1 MDHEK
6 EIIECSKAG
15 ERYYRIKHP
24 SGCTVC
30 LFPMEGYRS
39 SVAYYTVKYGSLDSV
54 FKPFGETEAITVP
67 DGIAH
72 YLEHKMFENDDSNVF
87 QEFGKTG
94 ANVNAYT
101 SSDRTSYMFSCSDK
115 FEENLELLLKC
126 VQTPYFTDETVEKE
140 RGIIEQEIK
149 MYEDDPGSRMYYN
162 CLKAVLHRHPLKT
175 EIAGTTESIAK
186 IDKELLYRCYN
197 TFYTSSNAVLSIAG
211 CFDMDKTLEICDR
224 MLKKSNAA
232 PPERII
238 PYEPYEI
245 KEKSVT
251 AKLPCSKPIFE
262 IMYKLPPIKGK
273 ERVRAGNL
281 YYALLDTCLGGTSK
295 FYSALYEQEH
305 YINTGVFYG
314 DGYFIAA
321 VTGQSNDPTLVMN
334 KINNEL
340 ERLKTDLPKKE
351 EFENVKK
358 RIYGSRIE
366 GLSSVEYMARA
377 MTDGE
382 LDGVSAFDGIELAAS
397 IGYDETV
404 EALRSLDLDNCSL
417 SVIEPL
423 K

>member
-87 QEFGKTG
+87 REFGKTG

-115 FEENLELLLKC
+115 FEENLEMLLKC

-149 MYEDDPGSRMYYN
+149 MSDDNPNNKMYYN
-162 CLKAVLHRHPLKT
+162 CLKAVFHDHPLRLGVL
-175 EIAGTTESIAK
+175 GTTESIAK

-197 TFYTSSNAVLSIAG
+197 TFYVPGNAVLSIAG
-211 CFDMDKTLEICDR
+211 CFDIDKTLEICDR
-224 MLKKSNAA
+224 MLKRADTAA
-232 PPERII
+232 PERVI

-245 KEKSVT
+245 REKSVT
-251 AKLPCSKPIFE
+251 AKMPCSKPIFE
-262 IMYKLPPIKGK
+262 IMYKLPPLKGK
-273 ERVRAGNL
+273 ERVRAGHL
-281 YYALLDTCLGGTSK
+281 YYALLESCLGGTSK

-305 YINTGVFYG
+305 YINTGTFYG
-314 DGYFIAA
+314 DGYFLAA
-321 VTGQSNDPTLVMN
+321 VAGQSDDPSLVMD
-334 KINNEL
+334 KINSEL
-340 ERLKTDLPKKE
+340 KRLKTDLPVRE

-358 RIYGSRIE
+358 RIYGSMIE
-366 GLSSVEYMARA
+366 GLGSVEAMANA
-377 MTDGE
+377 MTYGE
-382 LDGVSAFDGIELAAS
+382 LSGTGAFDGIELAAS
-397 IGYDETV
+397 IGYDEAV
-404 EALRSLDLDNCSL
+404 EALRSLDLDNCSI